1 MGLFGLFYTMFV
13 TGTCLKETAINSSY
27 KDEQLKLAINENRD
41 IFYDKSG
48 YMYFIKK
55 LPTKS
60 GNTTYIPIRAIDSVK
75 YDKRNLLHKVVI
87 DLKTNEVLRDYTQEK
102 INDFYKL
109 VNDAINDGN
118 DNESQNYYFIP
129 IDYNL
134 VRNIGDVNFKK
145 HFKPMCGLF
154 EKDNGKV
161 GRRYLVERYYNK
173 TTKKYEYY
181 KYFYDDHNWI
191 DIFSKI
197 KISKE
202 DYEKMGG
209 ENREYISSLYFDMV

>member
-1 MGLFGLFYTMFV
+1 MNYSLVSQIAY
-13 TGTCLKETAINSSY
+13 E
-27 KDEQLKLAINENRD
+27 KLCD
-41 IFYDKSG
+41 IGPDA
-48 YMYFIKK
+48 
-55 LPTKS
+55 
-60 GNTTYIPIRAIDSVK
+60 AIDFVLQCVPGMSEDYAIAIVIGKGWLMESDSDDMVDDNYLSVIR
-75 YDKRNLLHKVVI
+75 DNCLDETHEIIETNFVLNLI
-87 DLKTNEVLRDYTQEK
+87 KTGKTQYSS
-102 INDFYKL
+102 F
-109 VNDAINDGN
+109 
-118 DNESQNYYFIP
+118 
-129 IDYNL
+129 DYNL